1 MVSFRKHGNLKYRLS
16 GNGESVPLIRFFSD
30 GSVFSLSL
38 FSRRTFMVKTS
49 HQSGIFCDIMS
60 HFAIGN
66 IAAVIGKQ
74 SAITM

>member
-16 GNGESVPLIRFFSD
+16 GNGESVPLIRFFQRRFRFFIVS
-30 GSVFSLSL
+30 